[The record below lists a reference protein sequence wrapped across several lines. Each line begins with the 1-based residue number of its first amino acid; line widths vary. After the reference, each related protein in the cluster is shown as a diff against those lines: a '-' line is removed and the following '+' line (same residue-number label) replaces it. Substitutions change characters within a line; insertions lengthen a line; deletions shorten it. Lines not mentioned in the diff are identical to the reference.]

1 MEKVKMPVM
10 ACNCEVCELKNTFIQ
25 FVQNTELDKIC
36 HIKVEKAYKTGDV
49 VVKQG
54 EEIKDFSYLKEGL
67 LKIFRI
73 GSTGKEQIISIAKP
87 LDFVNLLS
95 IFSDKYYNYSVAAL
109 TDSVVCSIKLSEV
122 KRLASTNGD
131 FAMNIL
137 EKMSRVS
144 DKIIIETLEIRQ
156 RHVYGRVAFMLL
168 YFSNHIYNS
177 DIYDLPVTRKEIAEF
192 IGVTT
197 ENVIRAMSTFREDK
211 IIKINGKSIEIID
224 KPRLSKISEM
234 S

>member
-49 VVKQG
+49 VVKQ
-54 EEIKDFSYLKEGL
+54 GL

>member
-1 MEKVKMPVM
+1 MENTQIPILN
-10 ACNCEVCELKNTFIQ
+10 CNCDNCELKNIFIQ
-25 FVQNTELDKIC
+25 HVQFNDLDSIC
-36 HIKVEKAYKTGDV
+36 HNKIERKYNTGDIIV
-49 VVKQG
+49 RQG

-67 LKIFRI
+67 VKLFRI

-95 IFSDKYYNYSVAAL
+95 IFSDRHYNYSVSAL
-109 TDSVVCSIKLSEV
+109 IPSVICSIKLDEV
-122 KRLASTNGD
+122 KRLAMTNGA
-131 FAMNIL
+131 FAITIL
-137 EKMSRVS
+137 EKISRIS
-144 DKIIIETLEIRQ
+144 DKIIIEALEIRQ

-168 YFSNHIYNS
+168 YFSNHISNTT
-177 DIYDLPVTRKEIAEF
+177 IFDLPVTRKEIAEMV
-192 IGVTT
+192 GVTT

-224 KPRLSKISEM
+224 KPRLMKISEA